1 MRQYDRIKSQHPGC
15 LLLFRMGDF
24 YELFDEDA
32 VTAHRALGITLTE
45 RTSGQPM
52 AGVPFHAVEGY
63 LRRLVEQGYRIA
75 VCEQLQD
82 PAEAKGVV
90 ERGVTRVLSP
100 GTLVDE
106 TLLDDSR
113 ANRIAAALI
122 TGTGNEARAAVAA
135 VELSTGEFTVE
146 ECDAALLEDVL
157 ARIGPSELLL
167 PEGDHED
174 TDRPAARA
182 ARALG
187 CPALEVPG
195 WMFRPADAVAL
206 LKEHFGVRTLES
218 FDLSDDAPSATA
230 AGALLRHLIDTQRGL
245 GTDPAASGG
254 RSVRPLAHLRPP
266 RRCNREHRGMQ
277 GVHRARVG
285 EQSSHTR

>member
-1 MRQYDRIKSQHPGC
+1 MSAGEPTAEVAPRAYNRDTPAMRQYDRIKSQHPGC

-113 ANRIAAALI
+113 ANRIAAAWI
-122 TGTGNEARAAVAA
+122 TGTGNDLRAAVAA

-167 PEGDHED
+167 PEGD
-174 TDRPAARA
+174 
-182 ARALG
+182 
-187 CPALEVPG
+187 
-195 WMFRPADAVAL
+195 
-206 LKEHFGVRTLES
+206 
-218 FDLSDDAPSATA
+218 
-230 AGALLRHLIDTQRGL
+230 
-245 GTDPAASGG
+245 
-254 RSVRPLAHLRPP
+254 
-266 RRCNREHRGMQ
+266 
-277 GVHRARVG
+277 
-285 EQSSHTR
+285 

>member
-1 MRQYDRIKSQHPGC
+1 MSAGEPTAEIAPRAYNRDTPAMRQYDRIKSQHPGC

-45 RTSGQPM
+45 RANGQPM

-113 ANRIAAALI
+113 ANRIAAAWI
-122 TGTGNEARAAVAA
+122 TGIHYTKCFKRFLNY
-135 VELSTGEFTVE
+135 
-146 ECDAALLEDVL
+146 
-157 ARIGPSELLL
+157 
-167 PEGDHED
+167 
-174 TDRPAARA
+174 
-182 ARALG
+182 
-187 CPALEVPG
+187 
-195 WMFRPADAVAL
+195 
-206 LKEHFGVRTLES
+206 
-218 FDLSDDAPSATA
+218 
-230 AGALLRHLIDTQRGL
+230 
-245 GTDPAASGG
+245 
-254 RSVRPLAHLRPP
+254 
-266 RRCNREHRGMQ
+266 
-277 GVHRARVG
+277 
-285 EQSSHTR
+285 